1 MKPQYQHKVMTSFFL
16 WFDNYLLSEGAAC
29 SIKTGKFFI
38 DQTDE
43 RLSNSYSIYASPYK
57 QWVTDSG
64 IALKSADVPNVVDY
78 ISGDKDKKIY
88 RGTSG
93 MKIDY
98 ENGRVFFTGDNAGNI
113 PSTDLEFSGAF
124 AVKDF
129 NLYVTNQ
136 TEEDL
141 VVENAYKTN
150 SRFDILETGVTPY
163 DQVLPAIFITNEG
176 SQNEPIAFGGENETR
191 TSMKAVV
198 MAGDLYCLECVLSL
212 GTDARHR
219 SFTPINFED
228 FPVTE
233 FGDIKTDTYSTGFH
247 YQTVA
252 DENTDELFHIENV
265 TSSKLSD
272 KINKRINPNIF
283 VGFIDFE
290 LVKFRYPRS
299 DTTT

>member
-1 MKPQYQHKVMTSFFL
+1 M
-16 WFDNYLLSEGAAC
+16 
-29 SIKTGKFFI
+29 
-38 DQTDE
+38 
-43 RLSNSYSIYASPYK
+43 
-57 QWVTDSG
+57 
-64 IALKSADVPNVVDY
+64 
-78 ISGDKDKKIY
+78 
-88 RGTSG
+88 
-93 MKIDY
+93 
-98 ENGRVFFTGDNAGNI
+98 
-113 PSTDLEFSGAF
+113 
-124 AVKDF
+124 
-129 NLYVTNQ
+129 
-136 TEEDL
+136 

-219 SFTPINFED
+219 AFTPINFED